1 MNILSRQIKN
11 EGIWVK
17 ERKGFGQK
25 KRKQFLL
32 DLKGGRK
39 GEKGGFERAER
50 GERYDDELDK
60 RKNRIDKMSRP

>member
-1 MNILSRQIKN
+1 MNILSGQIKN
-11 EGIWVK
+11 EGIWVE

-32 DLKGGRK
+32 DLIRGRR
-39 GEKGGFERAER
+39 GGGFERAER